1 MHCRDRGLMNSQ
13 RRSWLIVFVALAL
26 AVLILKLLLAFLTAG
41 AADITVWKD
50 FVAHINECGVCVY
63 HTGGLMQ
70 YPGGSRL
77 NPFNHPPFIIHFLRF
92 IDFVSLKSGVPFPAV
107 FRSLTSLIDLGS
119 VVVLYRISQ
128 RENAFS
134 PLAFSLYILAPA
146 TILISGFHGNT
157 DTVMI
162 FFVLLAALFISRP
175 WLAGAAFGMALNIKI
190 VPVIFLGAF
199 LLRFERQNKLRF
211 LGAVIAVF
219 ILGSLP
225 FLLQEPV
232 AIAKGVMGYAG
243 FSGRWGLSRA
253 LFGLLGPST
262 TYELI
267 TRLSAYLLLLYIFY
281 LSWKTRHHPFTVQLG
296 LIVFTF
302 LAFTPAWGT
311 NYMAWL
317 DPFAMRL
324 GALPGAIY
332 YSMSGAMLM
341 YLYFVNDDESTR
353 LIGLCWITVLIIT
366 WLFLR
371 RTRVD
376 KKVPAEEGSPA

>member
-1 MHCRDRGLMNSQ
+1 MNSQ
-13 RRSWLIVFVALAL
+13 RPFWLSIFVTLAL
-26 AVLILKLLLAFLTAG
+26 AVLVLKLLLAFLTTG
-41 AADITVWKD
+41 AADISVWKD

-63 HTGGLMQ
+63 RTGGMMQ

-92 IDFVSLKSGVPFPAV
+92 IDFVSLKSGLAFPVV
-107 FRSLTSLIDLGS
+107 FRSVTSLIDIGS
-119 VVVLYRISQ
+119 IVVLYKILQ
-128 RENAFS
+128 RENAFN

-146 TILISGFHGNT
+146 TIVISGYHGNT
-157 DTVMI
+157 DTVML
-162 FFVLLAALFISRP
+162 FFVLLAALFISKP

-190 VPVIFLGAF
+190 VPVIFLAAF
-199 LLRFERQNKLRF
+199 LLKYRRANNLRF
-211 LGAVIAVF
+211 LGAVLAVF

-232 AIAKGVMGYAG
+232 AIGKGVIGYAG

-253 LFGLLGPST
+253 LFGLLGPSS

-267 TRLSAYLLLLYIFY
+267 TRVSAYLLLLYIFY
-281 LSWKTRHHPFTVQLG
+281 LSWKTKHHPLTIQLG

-311 NYMAWL
+311 NYMPWL
-317 DPFAMRL
+317 DPFAIRL
-324 GALPGAIY
+324 GAWQAAIY
-332 YSMSGAMLM
+332 YSMSGAMLI
-341 YLYFVNDDESTR
+341 YLYFVSDDESTR
-353 LIGLCWITVLIIT
+353 LIGLCWITVLVIT

-371 RTRVD
+371 RTRGD
-376 KKVPAEEGSPA
+376 NKAEAEEGSLV